1 MKKVKQLRIGR
12 PQKFKGAITLGM
24 DREVNPLEIGR
35 QWHDF
40 VLYLTIKELAYLLH
54 VSDRTIY
61 SWRKNGK
68 LKEVHY
74 KNRILFESY
83 GLVKLKGLNS

>member
-1 MKKVKQLRIGR
+1 MKNYHKLRIGR
-12 PQKFKGAITLGM
+12 PQKFSGAISLGI

-68 LKEVHY
+68 LTAVHCGR
-74 KNRILFESY
+74 RILFLSH